1 MKHILF
7 FITSFVGGGAEKAL
21 IELLKVFDYSRF
33 RVTVCLLYYEG
44 EYLDSIPKEVNVI
57 VLYPRRNSFYRKSF
71 RYYRKYQNTLLFKFR
86 LWQKLGKSYDV
97 IISFLEGYPLVFHS
111 LVADRALK
119 NITWVHCDLLN
130 FHYTVPDAFKYEE
143 AEREAYA
150 KMDDIVFVS
159 KNIMSNFEKMYQ
171 LGNNHFCLYNLID
184 VNAIRMAGGKKDD
197 LLRTGTVITAIGR
210 LAPVK
215 GYDRLLRL
223 AKRLKDEGY
232 AFSVQIIGQGEE
244 LDNLI
249 DLSKRLNVQAEVVFM
264 GFKSNPYPYLS
275 NSDIYISTSLSEGL
289 SLVICEALV
298 LGLPVIATK
307 TAGALEL
314 LDNGEYGVLTEHTD
328 ESIYEGITALLNNE
342 DLRREFSKKS
352 LERAEMFN
360 MAQTMDTIYQ
370 LVL

>member
-1 MKHILF
+1 M
-7 FITSFVGGGAEKAL
+7 
-21 IELLKVFDYSRF
+21 
-33 RVTVCLLYYEG
+33 
-44 EYLDSIPKEVNVI
+44 
-57 VLYPRRNSFYRKSF
+57 
-71 RYYRKYQNTLLFKFR
+71 
-86 LWQKLGKSYDV
+86 
-97 IISFLEGYPLVFHS
+97 
-111 LVADRALK
+111 
-119 NITWVHCDLLN
+119 
-130 FHYTVPDAFKYEE
+130 
-143 AEREAYA
+143 
-150 KMDDIVFVS
+150 
-159 KNIMSNFEKMYQ
+159 
-171 LGNNHFCLYNLID
+171 
-184 VNAIRMAGGKKDD
+184 
-197 LLRTGTVITAIGR
+197 
-210 LAPVK
+210 
-215 GYDRLLRL
+215 LRL

-249 DLSKRLNVQAEVVFM
+249 DLSKRLNVQDEVVFM

-298 LGLPVIATK
+298 LGLPVVATK

-328 ESIYEGITALLNNE
+328 DSIYEGITALLNNE